1 MSISINNNNGV
12 IEISQDGN
20 VPRSYFGAFGKFYP
34 SGTIG
39 GLLIDNLSFVVFSD
53 NTTGLVDGG
62 YNDILSTSNG
72 SGTPN
77 AIFNIDVISG
87 VASGINVSNFADTSG
102 YGMGD
107 FITIQG
113 SDLGGSGEIVL
124 KVTVLDIDGLLIV
137 IGGDFYEVK
146 WYDLIIYGTSPTSLS
161 DAANLLAIALSPA
174 PPVPPSLSL
183 TVSNNSIFDIPA
195 NLSLGVGNFTIE
207 WGAKMTADD
216 NHPRAWSIGSF
227 PSAAHAVSIE
237 NGILYY
243 WANGGIV
250 GSTTLTYSYIGIWT
264 YFTIMRS
271 TGYIYIF
278 QNGIPL
284 TSFFFED
291 AIPTNGLPL
300 YLGSEGNDSLQN
312 GLMSNF
318 RWNDTDVYSISS
330 FPTPSAPL
338 TSIPGTK
345 LLIFQGDTL
354 PLEITDNS
362 GMGNVITNGT
372 GIYNADNPFGSPY
385 AGSIQFGTI

>member
-1 MSISINNNNGV
+1 MSISINNNNGI
-12 IEISQDGN
+12 IEISQDGS
-20 VPRSYFGAFGKFYP
+20 VPKSYFNASGKFYP
-34 SGTIG
+34 SGKNE
-39 GLLIDNLSFVVFSD
+39 NL
-53 NTTGLVDGG
+53 
-62 YNDILSTSNG
+62 
-72 SGTPN
+72 
-77 AIFNIDVISG
+77 
-87 VASGINVSNFADTSG
+87 
-102 YGMGD
+102 
-107 FITIQG
+107 
-113 SDLGGSGEIVL
+113 E
-124 KVTVLDIDGLLIV
+124 IDGFLINIEKDV
-137 IGGDFYEVK
+137 YDVR
-146 WYDLIIYGTSPTSLS
+146 WYDLVIDGTSPTSLS
-161 DAANLLAIALSPA
+161 NAQSLLAATLATA
-174 PPVPPSLSL
+174 PSNLSL

-243 WANGGIV
+243 WANGNIV
-250 GSTTLTYSYIGIWT
+250 GSTTITYSYIGIWT

-278 QNGIPL
+278 QNGILL

-330 FPTPSAPL
+330 FPTPSVPL

-372 GIYNADNPFGSPY
+372 GIYNIDNPFGSPY
-385 AGSIQFGTI
+385 EGSIQFGTI

>member
-1 MSISINNNNGV
+1 MSISINNNNGI
-12 IEISQDGN
+12 IEISQDN
-20 VPRSYFGAFGKFYP
+20 SVPKSYFRASGKFYP

-87 VASGINVSNFADTSG
+87 VASGINISNFADTSG

-146 WYDLIIYGTSPTSLS
+146 WYDLVIDGTSPTSLS
-161 DAANLLAIALSPA
+161 DAQSLLAATLA
-174 PPVPPSLSL
+174 TAPPSLSL

-195 NLSLGVGNFTIE
+195 NSGGGIGNFTIE

-250 GSTTLTYSYIGIWT
+250 GNATLIVGYIGVWT
-264 YFTIMRS
+264 YFTIMRKAAA
-271 TGYIYIF
+271 IYIF
-278 QNGIPL
+278 QDGIQIA
-284 TSFFFED
+284 SFGFGD

-318 RWNDTDVYSISS
+318 RWNDTDVYSPYA
-330 FPTPSAPL
+330 FPTPSVPL

-362 GMGNVITNGT
+362 GMGNVINNGT

-385 AGSIQFGTI
+385 EGSIQFGTI